1 MKSKFYAI
9 LANTLRSKIYLDYL
23 IKKNLLPLKLI
34 FLDDKKKNYLKK
46 FLKKK
51 NLNIK
56 YFKTKNINNKK
67 LNNYLINLKERYF
80 LYSGYPGQII
90 KNKNLLSKKKFL
102 HAHPGKLPEYK
113 GSTTLFYSILKLNKV
128 YCSSIILNNR
138 IDGGKI
144 LNIKKFKLKANQFSK
159 LGEYDAK
166 IRILT
171 LYDVLSNLNI
181 GIFNNG
187 IANNSTAKKTYN
199 HYFIAHPII
208 RYLARRKI
216 Y

>member
-187 IANNSTAKKTYN
+187 IANNSTAKKN
-199 HYFIAHPII
+199 
-208 RYLARRKI
+208 L
-216 Y
+216 